1 MSSSPDSAA
10 EQTHPLEASDRHL
23 VDGLLAVTVPEDGH
37 LVEAARLLMRYQ
49 GFPGASG
56 LQQNLTKLLKLW
68 GLSRDELN
76 SRCRAIWASGY
87 RPGQEVGTEPQA
99 VGSGFDAADSENT

>member
-76 SRCRAIWASGY
+76 RRVRGLWAAGY
-87 RPGQEVGTEPQA
+87 RPGPASDEA
-99 VGSGFDAADSENT
+99 VGSGFDTSEAEGS